1 MGGGSWSNEAYSRSV
16 TTRSATRGAVFAHDQ
31 DVRQGRV
38 QTAVHESLNP
48 RGINYRESR
57 DSAEH
62 PESNPI
68 IVGLDVTG
76 SMSRVVK
83 TIHEKLPTLM
93 TLLNEKGYIT
103 DPQILMAAVGDH
115 HGDRAP
121 LQVGQFESDARVEEH
136 LSNMFLEG
144 NGGGARGA
152 EYKHESYQLLGYFA
166 AFKTKIDS
174 LEKRDKKG
182 YLFIIGDEL
191 PYAHTS
197 KASLQAIFEHGVEGD
212 ISTENIF
219 QAAKEKYNVFYILPR
234 DASHGSDSE
243 VIAGWTQ
250 LLGSDHVIRL
260 DRADAIAE
268 LIAVK
273 IGQMEGTLDL
283 ERARTDLGANPA
295 AASVLGAVYNR
306 VLDL

>member
-1 MGGGSWSNEAYSRSV
+1 MGGGSWSNEAYQSNV
-16 TTRSATRGAVFAHDQ
+16 TTRSVTRGAVFAHDQ

-48 RGINYRESR
+48 RGIRYRESR
-57 DSAEH
+57 DSLEH
-62 PESNPI
+62 PESNAI

-83 TIHEKLPTLM
+83 TIHGKLPTLM
-93 TLLNEKGYIT
+93 TLLTEKGYIK
-103 DPQILMAAVGDH
+103 DPQVLMAAVGDH

-136 LSNMFLEG
+136 LANMFLEG
-144 NGGGARGA
+144 RGGGARGS

-166 AFKTKIDS
+166 AFKTAIDC
-174 LEKRDKKG
+174 LEKRGKKG

-191 PYAHTS
+191 PYDRTS
-197 KASLQAIFEHGVEGD
+197 KASLDAIFEHGVEGD
-212 ISTENIF
+212 MTTADIF

-234 DASHGSDSE
+234 DADHGNDSD
-243 VIAGWTQ
+243 VIDRWAQ
-250 LLGSDHVIRL
+250 LIGPENVLRL
-260 DRADAIAE
+260 ERADAIAE

-273 IGQMEGTLDL
+273 IGQMEGTANLA
-283 ERARTDLGANPA
+283 RARQDLANNPH
-295 AASVLGAVYNR
+295 AASVIGTVYRR
-306 VLDL
+306 VVDI